1 MRRRDDD
8 KSSHWAAKLQGA
20 DFQWVHE
27 TIALMFQMTEEEAK
41 QQGGYYAYKTEFLEV
56 LRPFMANPCLETAI
70 ALLNAEESLLSVFE
84 QSKHPFVRSMT
95 MPTEPTH
102 AEIENAQQM
111 PVIECG
117 VSSIKLGIFTRL
129 SRKFVRTHDPERAI
143 SLAFCVTSSILC
155 EPIQQ
160 ATFHAFADSN
170 SDLIE
175 REIRDVFAD
184 KQLSEPILLAYA
196 ARIILLG
203 WETRNPL
210 NPIATQLTER
220 ATDNNMEIPN
230 IVRLWGAQAIV
241 TFFQRAQQFMVDT
254 LSA

>member
-1 MRRRDDD
+1 MFEV
-8 KSSHWAAKLQGA
+8 AKEEGA
-20 DFQWVHE
+20 
-27 TIALMFQMTEEEAK
+27 
-41 QQGGYYAYKTEFLEV
+41 QQGGRYFFKTGFVDV
-56 LRPFMANPCLETAI
+56 LRPFMANPCLETAV
-70 ALLNAEESLLSVFE
+70 ALLNAEPSLWSVFE
-84 QSKHPFVRSMT
+84 QSKHPFVPSMG
-95 MPTEPTH
+95 PCTEPTH
-102 AEIENAQQM
+102 AEVENAQQI

-117 VSSIKLGIFTRL
+117 VSSIKLGVFTRL
-129 SRKFVRTHDPERAI
+129 SRKFRRTHDPERAI
-143 SLAFCVTSSILC
+143 SLAFCVTSSLLC

-184 KQLSEPILLAYA
+184 EELSEPVLLAYA
-196 ARIILLG
+196 ARTIALG
-203 WETRNPL
+203 WETRDPF

-220 ATDNNMEIPN
+220 ATDNDLEIPN

-241 TFFQRAQQFMVDT
+241 TFFQRAQQFMIDT